1 MQKETTEELLKKKI
15 RILEWQLDKAVTGL
29 GYMSNGWLKSIDEIR
44 ARGKR
49 ALGEVYGREK
59 ELDDIRMKLNG

>member
-29 GYMSNGWLKSIDEIR
+29 GYMSNGWLKSI
-44 ARGKR
+44 
-49 ALGEVYGREK
+49 YGQI
-59 ELDDIRMKLNG
+59 D